1 MGIWQSI
8 KDGIDSL
15 AGDADK
21 DLLAGGILARGEVT
35 SVAAEGTTVQHAN
48 QLVKRRCTVGL
59 KVYMDGKPP
68 YDASSTQLIHEVVIP
83 QMQQPGAVVAV
94 RVDPSNPARVAID
107 FASKIPTVTLTA
119 NPGEDSA
126 AWILANGKPVE
137 VVVTGMTKLNF
148 LSPEGHDVY
157 GITLTVAT
165 GVDKPYQAQVGNAV
179 PAEHL
184 PLLFPG
190 ARLHA
195 RVGNDPGDV
204 VVEWAK
210 GPASAS

>member
-1 MGIWQSI
+1 MGIWDSI
-8 KDGIDSL
+8 RNGIDSL

-21 DLLAGGILARGEVT
+21 ELIAGGILARGEIVSVT
-35 SVAAEGTTVQHAN
+35 PEGTTIQYAN

-59 KVYMDGKPP
+59 TVYIDGKPP
-68 YDASSTQLIHEVVIP
+68 YAAQATQLIHEVAIP

-94 RVDPSNPARVAID
+94 RVDPANPARVAID
-107 FASKIPTVTLTA
+107 FASAVPTVTLTA
-119 NPGEDSA
+119 SPGEDSA

-148 LSPEGHDVY
+148 LSPDGHDVY

-165 GVDKPYQAQVGNAV
+165 GVDKPSEAKVGNAV
-179 PAEHL
+179 PAESL

-195 RVGNDPGDV
+195 RLGNDPGDV
-204 VVEWAK
+204 VVDWAK
-210 GPASAS
+210 GAAAAR